1 VLRTAGR
8 VRRLTMADGNTIVQM
23 LPWRRDAERA
33 YSYSMEN
40 IHLPVANY
48 FSTLSV
54 LDEAGGAASTA

>member
-1 VLRTAGR
+1 VLTTAGR
-8 VRRLTMADGNTIVQM
+8 VRRLSMADGNTIVEM
-23 LPWRRDAERA
+23 LLWRRDAEQA

-40 IHLPVANY
+40 CHLPVANY